1 MCGRYA
7 LTTSREA
14 LAALMRAVAA
24 TEFPPRYNISPG
36 QTVQA
41 VAVENGRR
49 LLTPYRWGLIPS
61 FATADKPSPLVF
73 NARTETASQRPA
85 FRSALQSRRCLVPA
99 DAWYEWQAIGRFKQP
114 YLIRRVD
121 RSPMMFAG
129 LWERVPGADRAAG
142 RALAILTV
150 AASDDV
156 SAIHDRMPAVLAPE
170 YWDAWLDV
178 RVDGGSL
185 AMRCLEPAREGAYET
200 SPIGALI
207 NQTGNDGPEVQEPAP
222 SRGEAE
228 AGQPRLI

>member
-49 LLTPYRWGLIPS
+49 LLLSYRWGLTPS
-61 FATADKPSPLVF
+61 FATNEKSSPLVF
-73 NARTETASQRPA
+73 NARAETASQRPA
-85 FRSALQSRRCLVPA
+85 FRSALQARRCLVPA
-99 DAWYEWQAIGRFKQP
+99 DAWYEWQALGRFKQP
-114 YLIRRVD
+114 YLIRRTD

-129 LWERVPGADRAAG
+129 LWESTPAGDRAA
-142 RALAILTV
+142 RSLAILTV
-150 AASDDV
+150 SANEDV

-207 NQTGNDGPEVQEPAP
+207 NQTGNDVPEVQEPAP
-222 SRGEAE
+222 GRGETE
-228 AGQPRLI
+228 TGQPRLI